1 MIANKNHKFDVRFD
15 SDTMSDRK
23 GFKSSYEYCI
33 DYISM
38 YNGTSES
45 YFVDYKG
52 GSVSII
58 DIDADES
65 IVYSEEVK

>member
-1 MIANKNHKFDVRFD
+1 MIANNKHKFDVRFD

-23 GFKSSYEYCI
+23 GFRSSYECCL

-45 YFVDYKG
+45 YFEDYKG
-52 GSVSII
+52 GTVSII
-58 DIDADES
+58 DIDADEGN
-65 IVYSEEVK
+65 VYSEPIK